1 MGMNPT
7 DSELRAWWKVTDKN
21 SECTATSATPDYI
34 MYNCLYITM
43 PESLFPIFLK
53 SECSIL

>member
-7 DSELRAWWKVTDKN
+7 DSELRAWWKVKN

-34 MYNCLYITM
+34 MYNCLYITK
-43 PESLFPIFLK
+43 PESLFPIFFK

>member
-21 SECTATSATPDYI
+21 SEYSATSTTPDFMMFNY
-34 MYNCLYITM
+34 L
-43 PESLFPIFLK
+43 
-53 SECSIL
+53 

>member
-21 SECTATSATPDYI
+21 SECSDQYNAGLYAVQLFVDY
-34 MYNCLYITM
+34 
-43 PESLFPIFLK
+43 EARIFVSHL
-53 SECSIL
+53 